1 MAPSLSI
8 VFLFDPSRLKFY
20 SSSFSL
26 PLQPGDDDLFG
37 DLSDEAVFAPE
48 GDKDD
53 GVAYVAFDDH
63 LMS

>member
-1 MAPSLSI
+1 
-8 VFLFDPSRLKFY
+8 V
-20 SSSFSL
+20 
-26 PLQPGDDDLFG
+26 LQPGDDDLFG

-53 GVAYVAFDDH
+53 DGVAYVAFDDH